1 MSEKITA
8 RHLARRA
15 MLYIRQSTPQQ
26 LLHNE
31 ESRRLQYAM
40 ADRLRSLGWRDV
52 EIVDEDLGKS
62 AAGSVERT
70 GFQRLVSEVSLGKV
84 GAVGARE
91 VSRLARNSVDWQRLM
106 EHNTETGS

>member
-84 GAVGARE
+84 AAVGARE
-91 VSRLARNSVDWQRLM
+91 VSRLARKRVAWP
-106 EHNTETGS
+106 